1 MPDGQHARVGV
12 VELDAQRAALADRN
26 GEVEPAVLDAQLVE
40 MTQRL
45 PGEVADLG
53 IVALALELG
62 DHHDGDHDVVLG
74 EAEERPRIA
83 QQHRG
88 VEHVR
93 AQILTTARRP
103 RRRPDG
109 AAAVVLVWSQPTPAP
124 GGSPGSHESTRGH
137 ESRSEKADPTGHF
150 AR

>member
-1 MPDGQHARVGV
+1 MPEGSTAGVGV
-12 VELDAQRAALADRN
+12 VELDAQRAALADRD

-40 MTQRL
+40 VPQRL

-53 IVALALELG
+53 VVALALELG

-88 VEHVR
+88 VQDVGAE
-93 AQILTTARRP
+93 ILDLLGDLVDVLTVLLLWCSCGHNPLPP
-103 RRRPDG
+103 RVD
-109 AAAVVLVWSQPTPAP
+109 
-124 GGSPGSHESTRGH
+124 SPGSHESTRG
-137 ESRSEKADPTGHF
+137 SRVAIRKADPTGRF